1 MILRAANRS
10 PALNGPGIF
19 PRTRHQGPQLGCR
32 RAGVE
37 VRTFQQSRCCIR
49 LSSSHDAAGPSNTGV
64 SDDLN
69 KLPACRLHDALVSN
83 GRGYSAAL
91 HLFQS

>member
-1 MILRAANRS
+1 
-10 PALNGPGIF
+10 
-19 PRTRHQGPQLGCR
+19 
-32 RAGVE
+32 
-37 VRTFQQSRCCIR
+37 
-49 LSSSHDAAGPSNTGV
+49 V